1 MDILTML
8 KKQAEQVEVFNL
20 ENEKTTVEFEANQ
33 LKACAVT
40 STKGTAV
47 RVIRKGRLGFSA
59 STDRMAVDKLA
70 ANVLEFG
77 CLW

>member
-20 ENEKTTVEFEANQ
+20 ENEKTTVEYEANQ
-33 LKACAVT
+33 LKDLRRHQYQRHRRACHPQGAARLFCLYRPD
-40 STKGTAV
+40 GRGQAGGQRP
-47 RVIRKGRLGFSA
+47 RV
-59 STDRMAVDKLA
+59 
-70 ANVLEFG
+70 G

>member
-47 RVIRKGRLGFSA
+47 RVIQSERRARKLLETRIAAAEAALKAPDA
-59 STDRMAVDKLA
+59 S
-70 ANVLEFG
+70 
-77 CLW
+77 